1 MPELLFIMKTNKK
14 SKFIIVSLI
23 MTLLFSVPYYAAIPT
38 TTPSGRTYTNE
49 NGQTY
54 DASAMQSDYDALADY
69 LKNIPDGA
77 GGQSIAS
84 VPAGGAS
91 FEAYTPRAEINSFM
105 KNDEPD
111 SWFKS
116 QYGFWYYFVNNRR
129 TTKKGWFD
137 DTTDG
142 QRYYLDP
149 DNNGVMLVG
158 WQQIGGD
165 WYYFNERHNTEE
177 NWVDI
182 GGGWYESLGK
192 QIIAY
197 GSLIRNDVVD
207 GIAVDTNGRAS
218 RAPSR

>member
-1 MPELLFIMKTNKK
+1 MKTNKK
-14 SKFIIVSLI
+14 SKFLIVSLI
-23 MTLLFSVPYYAAIPT
+23 MTLLFSVPYYAAVAT
-38 TTPSGRTYTNE
+38 TTPSGRKYTNE

-77 GGQSIAS
+77 GGQRSIAS
-84 VPAGGAS
+84 VPAG
-91 FEAYTPRAEINSFM
+91 RAIVNSFM
-105 KNDEPD
+105 KDDEPD

-165 WYYFNERHNTEE
+165 WYYFNERHNTEK

-192 QIIAY
+192 QIIAH

-207 GIAVDTNGRAS
+207 GIAVDANGRAS
-218 RAPSR
+218 RAPSH